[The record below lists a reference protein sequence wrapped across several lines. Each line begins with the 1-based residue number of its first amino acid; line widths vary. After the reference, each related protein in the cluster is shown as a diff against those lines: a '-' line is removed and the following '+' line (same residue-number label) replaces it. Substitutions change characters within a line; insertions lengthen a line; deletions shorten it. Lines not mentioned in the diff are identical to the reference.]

1 VLVTFAVD
9 AEFAPWRKRH
19 KFRREELDVPLSF
32 RSDCVYTS
40 HIHNV
45 QVDAYLTGIGWTGVK
60 AGMHYLLSKKPSMCI
75 SSGLAGGLKP
85 GLRCGEIV
93 AARSVGNTK
102 DTRKVHSRKRLLELA
117 EEGGAKV
124 VDTFITSSQIVSQSQ
139 FKKAMGVF
147 ADVVEMES
155 FHILN
160 MATGPQVAA
169 VAVRGISDEVDQD
182 LPLDFGKAV
191 GSDGSL
197 SIRQLAIQIGRQPHK
212 IPALVKFGRDSER
225 AAVSLADFL
234 DKYINLVA
242 TRSPHWG
249 PIEDQPVVEAS

>member
-1 VLVTFAVD
+1 MLVTFAVD

-19 KFRREELDVPLSF
+19 KFHREELNVPHSF
-32 RSDCVYTS
+32 HSDCVYTS
-40 HIHNV
+40 HIRDV
-45 QVDAYLTGIGWTGVK
+45 EVDAYLTGIGWTGVK
-60 AGMHYLLSKKPSMCI
+60 AGMYYLLSKKPNMCI
-75 SSGLAGGLKP
+75 SSGLAGGLKA
-85 GLRCGEIV
+85 GLKCGEIV

-117 EEGGAKV
+117 EESGAKV
-124 VDTFITSSQIVSQSQ
+124 VDVFMTSSQVVSQSQ

-160 MATGPQVAA
+160 MTTGPQVAA
-169 VAVRGISDEVDQD
+169 VAVRAISDEVDQD

-191 GSDGSL
+191 ASDGRL
-197 SIRQLAIQIGRQPHK
+197 SMRQLAIQIGKQPHK
-212 IPALVKFGRDSER
+212 IPALVKFGRNSER

-234 DKYINLVA
+234 DKYIDLVA
-242 TRSPHWG
+242 TKSPHWSLL
-249 PIEDQPVVEAS
+249 EDQSAVEAP